1 MGILRWLGGLVI
13 MFWLIG
19 LLFSIG
25 GALINLLLIVAAI
38 IFIADA
44 FFEHKRTM

>member
-1 MGILRWLGGLVI
+1 MSVLRWLGGLII

-25 GALINLLLIVAAI
+25 GILINLLLITAAS

-44 FFEHKRTM
+44 FFGHEKTM

>member
-1 MGILRWLGGLVI
+1 MGVLRLLGGLVI

-19 LLFSIG
+19 LLFRIG
-25 GALINLLLIVAAI
+25 GGIINLLLIVAAA

-44 FFEHKRTM
+44 FFEHKKTM

>member
-13 MFWLIG
+13 MFWLVG

-25 GALINLLLIVAAI
+25 GSLINLLLIVAAV
-38 IFIADA
+38 IFVVDA
-44 FFEHKRTM
+44 LFGRRQGS

>member
-1 MGILRWLGGLVI
+1 MGVLRFIGGLVI
-13 MFWLIG
+13 MFWLVG

-25 GALINLLLIVAAI
+25 GSLINLLLIVAAI

-44 FFEHKRTM
+44 FFGHEKTM

>member
-25 GALINLLLIVAAI
+25 GGLINLLLILIAI

-44 FFEHKRTM
+44 FLEHRKSM